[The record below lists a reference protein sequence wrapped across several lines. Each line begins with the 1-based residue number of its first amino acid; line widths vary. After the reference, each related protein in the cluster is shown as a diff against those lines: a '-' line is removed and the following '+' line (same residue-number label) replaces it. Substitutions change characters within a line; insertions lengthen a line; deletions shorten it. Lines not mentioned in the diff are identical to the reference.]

1 MEVLTGVDD
10 ERIAAQRRKDEFFWL
25 DLAEPSVRELD
36 ALKAAL
42 QLHPV
47 AMEDTREFGQR
58 PKVDIY
64 QDHVL
69 LVFYTARRTEPG
81 HDRLVEPIEVH
92 VYVSGHWIVTVR
104 RRPCIALDLLHDE
117 LMPEGVEAEDY
128 LVYRILDT
136 LTDALFPVVD
146 ALEER
151 IDGLEAE
158 VLEQPQRRHL
168 RGIYRTKQEVQ
179 ELHRLISGQR
189 EQFQG
194 AAGAIVGLAEL
205 SRGSR
210 EYLRDI
216 GDHLQQVRSE
226 LQRQTDDLAA
236 LTSTYFNATTDK
248 VNRTAT
254 RLSVIATF
262 FIVWTLITGFF
273 GQNFQW
279 LVDNVESRTDF
290 LVFGVGG
297 FIVPT
302 AALAALLWWKRR
314 DWF

>member
-1 MEVLTGVDD
+1 MEVLTAIDE
-10 ERIAAQRRKDEFFWL
+10 ERIGELRRKDEFFWL
-25 DLAEPSVRELD
+25 DLADPSAADLD
-36 ALKAAL
+36 ALEAAL
-42 QLHPV
+42 GLHPV

-58 PKVDIY
+58 PKVDAY
-64 QDHVL
+64 RDHVL
-69 LVFYTARRTEPG
+69 LVFYTARAADAG
-81 HDRLVEPIEVH
+81 GDRLVEPIEVH
-92 VYVSGHWIVTVR
+92 VYVSGHWIATVR
-104 RRPCIALDLLHDE
+104 RRPCSVLDELHDE
-117 LMPEGVEAEDY
+117 LIPETVETEDY

-146 ALEER
+146 VLEER
-151 IDGLEAE
+151 IDVLEAE

-179 ELHRLISGQR
+179 ELNRLITAQR

-194 AAGAIVGLAEL
+194 AAGAILTLAEL
-205 SRGSR
+205 SRGTR
-210 EYLRDI
+210 EYLRDV
-216 GDHLQQVRSE
+216 GDHLQQIRSE
-226 LQRQTDDLAA
+226 LQRQADDLAA

-262 FIVWTLITGFF
+262 FITWTLITGFF
-273 GQNFQW
+273 GQNFRW

-290 LVFGVGG
+290 LLFGVGG
-297 FIVPT
+297 FVVPT
-302 AALAALLWWKRR
+302 VALAAILWWKRH

>member
-1 MEVLTGVDD
+1 MEVLTAVDG
-10 ERIAAQRRKDEFFWL
+10 ERIAVLRRKDEFFWL
-25 DLAEPSVRELD
+25 DLAEPSDADLD
-36 ALKAAL
+36 ALEAAL
-42 QLHPV
+42 GLHPM

-58 PKVDIY
+58 PKVDAY
-64 QDHVL
+64 RDHVL
-69 LVFYTARRTEPG
+69 LVFYTARRADRDG
-81 HDRLVEPIEVH
+81 DRLIEPIEVH
-92 VYVSGHWIVTVR
+92 VYVSGHWIATVR
-104 RRPCIALDLLHDE
+104 RRPCTVLDTLHDE
-117 LMPEGVEAEDY
+117 LIPESVDAEEY

-151 IDGLEAE
+151 IDELEAE

-179 ELHRLISGQR
+179 ELNRLVAGQR

-194 AAGAIVGLAEL
+194 AAGAILTLAEL
-205 SRGSR
+205 SRGAR
-210 EYLRDI
+210 EYLRDV
-216 GDHLQQVRSE
+216 GDHLQQIRSE
-226 LQRQTDDLAA
+226 LQRQADDLAA

-279 LVDNVESRTDF
+279 LVDSVESRTDF
-290 LVFGVGG
+290 LLFGVGG
-297 FIVPT
+297 FVVPT
-302 AALAALLWWKRR
+302 VALAAILWWKRR